1 MAPLSSTDW
10 KEVAP
15 DPDPCGDLDYELIE
29 LDVIETNAGGRPQ
42 VLVLPE
48 DEDMLREDAFMVVE
62 ESAICDLETM
72 V

>member
-1 MAPLSSTDW
+1 MASLPATDW
-10 KEVAP
+10 KEVSP
-15 DPDPCGDLDYELIE
+15 DPDPSNDLEYELIE
-29 LDVIETNAGGRPQ
+29 LDVIQTTAGGRPQ

-48 DEDMLREDAFMVVE
+48 DEDMLREDAFMVVK

>member
-1 MAPLSSTDW
+1 MSSLSSTDW
-10 KEVAP
+10 KEVSP
-15 DPDPCGDLDYELIE
+15 DPDPSNDLEYELIE
-29 LDVIETNAGGRPQ
+29 LDVIETTAGGEPQ

-62 ESAICDLETM
+62 EGGVCDLETM

>member
-1 MAPLSSTDW
+1 MESLSSTDW
-10 KEVAP
+10 KDVSP
-15 DPDPCGDLDYELIE
+15 DPDPSADLEYELIE

-62 ESAICDLETM
+62 ESAICDLDTM